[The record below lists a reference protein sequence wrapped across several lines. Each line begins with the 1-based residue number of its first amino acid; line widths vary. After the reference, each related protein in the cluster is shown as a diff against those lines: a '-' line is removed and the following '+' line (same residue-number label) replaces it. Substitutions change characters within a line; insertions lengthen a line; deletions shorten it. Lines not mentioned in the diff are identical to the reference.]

1 VAIKNIKKYQ
11 KTSDNLIFPKSTF
24 EFITRQIFK
33 ESNIVDVN
41 IKISKDV
48 FIILQYYIEQFIV
61 KLLYNSNFLAIH
73 AGRVKLSS
81 IDIAFMSYLVN
92 NSKNPYNSNLR
103 DISDVLSID
112 YQEDEEDDETKE
124 NII

>member
-1 VAIKNIKKYQ
+1 
-11 KTSDNLIFPKSTF
+11 
-24 EFITRQIFK
+24 
-33 ESNIVDVN
+33 
-41 IKISKDV
+41 V